1 MDRASALPLWAQLHV
16 ELRRRIAG
24 EDFLKSFPGE
34 MALANEYQVSRQTV
48 REALRHLRA
57 DGLITAER
65 GRPSRVALPV
75 ELVQPLGALYSLF
88 ASVESSGL
96 KQRSIVRILDT
107 RVDPVVAERLMLELD
122 TTLVHLERLRMTD
135 DEPLA
140 VDRVWLPAKIAAP
153 LLHADFGR
161 TALYSELESRCG
173 VRVSNGQETIR
184 AIVPSTAEQ
193 RLLKMKKGTAAFGID
208 RLGYADGVPVEW
220 RQTLVRGDKFAVLA
234 NFSARAGYRLD
245 IGSAAAGS
253 AEQVTRSKRGHPA

>member
-1 MDRASALPLWAQLHV
+1 MA
-16 ELRRRIAG
+16 
-24 EDFLKSFPGE
+24 PGE
-34 MALANEYQVSRQTV
+34 IALANKYQGRRPTV
-48 REALRHLRA
+48 REALRRLRT

-65 GRPSRVALPV
+65 GRPSRVAIRV

-107 RVDPVVAERLMLELD
+107 RVEPAVAERLKLERD
-122 TTLVHLERLRMTD
+122 TPLVHLERLRMTD

-140 VDRVWLPAKIAAP
+140 VDRVWLPAKIAAL

-184 AIVPSTAEQ
+184 AVVPSTAEQ

-208 RLGYADGVPVEW
+208 RLGCADGIPVEW
-220 RQTLVRGDKFAVLA
+220 RHTLVRGDKFAVLA
-234 NFSARAGYRLD
+234 EFSARAGYRLD
-245 IGSAAAGS
+245 IGSAAASGS
-253 AEQVTRSKRGHPA
+253 DQVTRSRRGHPA